1 MKMKRIVGLLICW
14 FVGSV
19 NATPIYQAVSVNAST
34 SEFGGDYALV
44 NMINQSGLSA
54 GYTSGVSDFATVAG
68 GTNHNGGNALNSGF
82 SVGPFGQFSYDLG
95 SALSL
100 DGLAFWETQNSG
112 SVLEFNLYADTN
124 QNFGDG
130 VGAFLGSFLATA
142 SGLTTSSAQTFGFS
156 AVSTQFLH
164 IDIITTDGGA
174 APGIGEIAFR
184 GAMVVPEPSTL
195 AIFVLGM
202 IGLASRRFKKQ
213 S

>member
-1 MKMKRIVGLLICW
+1 MKMKMKRIVGLLICW

-95 SALSL
+95 SALTL
-100 DGLAFWETQNSG
+100 QPL
-112 SVLEFNLYADTN
+112 
-124 QNFGDG
+124 
-130 VGAFLGSFLATA
+130 
-142 SGLTTSSAQTFGFS
+142 
-156 AVSTQFLH
+156 
-164 IDIITTDGGA
+164 
-174 APGIGEIAFR
+174 
-184 GAMVVPEPSTL
+184 VV
-195 AIFVLGM
+195 
-202 IGLASRRFKKQ
+202 
-213 S
+213 

>member
-95 SALSL
+95 SVLSL

-174 APGIGEIAFR
+174 SPGIGEIAFR
-184 GAMVVPEPSTL
+184 GAMVVPEPSLL
-195 AIFVLGM
+195 ALLGL
-202 IGLASRRFKKQ
+202 GFACLSLTRRKK
-213 S
+213 